1 MKTDL
6 LIHIL
11 IAIII
16 GILALIVTILL
27 AAVAR
32 RIRNARKYRTLDG
45 YRDSYRRKIT
55 TALADGLAASLREEL
70 SVRPF
75 GLEWQAIE
83 EILLEQIAG
92 GNTVTQVQR
101 LFRELGYV
109 AHYEGKLKSR
119 RALIRAAAADKLGKM
134 LSASSIAGLVK
145 ILNTEENPET
155 LTVTIRALCRIGDSA
170 GLTNLLE
177 RLPVLYRK
185 ALVSQKT
192 VEAALITL
200 SAGTVPLL
208 VAHGEQSSDTKV
220 KASLLE
226 VLSHLPATARSFDF
240 AAAHMRSP
248 DAEVRSKATRVFGR
262 HKAPADGSHVKLLLP
277 LLHDEVWFV
286 RLQAARALERL
297 RYDEAVGDLGSL
309 LLDQNWQV
317 RNAAARALTT
327 IGDASLDVILST
339 LRQTDRYAK
348 ESICEETEK
357 THYTDRLIANL
368 GSPDSQVY
376 EKSREI
382 LRIMN
387 SLHFSI
393 PLHDYLHNG
402 RDDAIKREVRL
413 IVGEAAVSGETR
425 VRAANGAAAGE

>member
-27 AAVAR
+27 AAVTR
-32 RIRNARKYRTLDG
+32 RIRNARKYRTLDRF
-45 YRDSYRRKIT
+45 RDWYRREIT
-55 TALADGLAASLREEL
+55 TALAGGLAAPLGQELR
-70 SVRPF
+70 VRPL

-83 EILLEQIAG
+83 EILLERIAG
-92 GNTVTQVQR
+92 GNTVKQVQS

-134 LSASSIAGLVK
+134 LSVSSIAGLVK

-170 GLTNLLE
+170 GLTSLLE

-200 SAGTVPLL
+200 SADAVSLL
-208 VAHGEQSSDTKV
+208 AAHGEQSSDMKV

-226 VLSHLPATARSFDF
+226 VLSHLPATAQSLAF
-240 AAAHMRSP
+240 AAAHLRSP

-262 HKAPADGSHVKLLLP
+262 HEAPADGSFVKLLLP

-297 RYDEAVGDLGSL
+297 RYEKSVGDLGSL

-327 IGDASLDVILST
+327 IGDASLDVMLNT
-339 LRQTDRYAK
+339 LLRTDRYAK

-357 THYTDRLIANL
+357 THFTDRLIANL
-368 GSPDSQVY
+368 GSADAQVY

-387 SLHFSI
+387 SLHFST
-393 PLHDYLHNG
+393 PLHDYMHNG
-402 RDDAIKREVRL
+402 RDDAIKREIRL
-413 IVGEAAVSGETR
+413 IVGETAASGETG
-425 VRAANGAAAGE
+425 VRAANGAVAGE